1 MSVVQ
6 FVVSMSIPAVITV
19 YTIHFSI
26 WLWRRHDRLAA
37 LGGGIIGAV
46 CGLGSLA
53 YFMMK
58 LLA

>member
-1 MSVVQ
+1 MSVLQ
-6 FVVSMSIPAVITV
+6 FIVSMSVPAAITV

-26 WLWRRHDRLAA
+26 WLWRRRERLAA
-37 LGGGIIGAV
+37 VGGGILGAV